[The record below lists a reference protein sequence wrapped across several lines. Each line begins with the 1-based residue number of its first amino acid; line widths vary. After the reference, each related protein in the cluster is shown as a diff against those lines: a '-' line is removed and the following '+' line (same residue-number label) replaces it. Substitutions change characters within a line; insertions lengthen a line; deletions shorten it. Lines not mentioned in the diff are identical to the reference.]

1 MPKIL
6 RDTQRDCGKPGCRND
21 YHMQVLAR
29 GDEMIG
35 QERRLP
41 PCGTK
46 QTFRAT
52 RSMSAFAGK
61 ADMRRG
67 TIAATLS
74 IDARGTIYAMMR

>member
-6 RDTQRDCGKPGCRND
+6 RDAQRDCGKPGCRND

-41 PCGTK
+41 PLAPSGH
-46 QTFRAT
+46 AE
-52 RSMSAFAGK
+52 
-61 ADMRRG
+61 
-67 TIAATLS
+67 LS
-74 IDARGTIYAMMR
+74 D